1 MAMLPEDEARSLGV
15 PVGLLR
21 TAVIVA
27 STMMIRQFMRESVE
41 HLEMH
46 AGLAVLKEESL
57 LEAEEILPDAA
68 AADPTSSEEPWLPCP
83 VTLSVTEIS
92 RVVAATRSSV
102 STRLSEWCAAGLMRK
117 DVRAM
122 AFRPALFEG
131 AARLDENAR
140 GGAPDEH
147 PGAVIQTSGARL
159 ARDANQSLNPS
170 PTRTGMASRQM
181 RPESASCG
189 RSTHSGGDSGASLR
203 AKCP

>member
-27 STMMIRQFMRESVE
+27 STMMIRQFMSESVE
-41 HLEMH
+41 HMEMH

-68 AADPTSSEEPWLPCP
+68 AADPTSSGEPWLPCP

-122 AFRPALFEG
+122 FFRPALFEG
-131 AARLDENAR
+131 LRDSMRTPGDVRPTSILVRWFRRAA
-140 GGAPDEH
+140 
-147 PGAVIQTSGARL
+147 PGSRA
-159 ARDANQSLNPS
+159 
-170 PTRTGMASRQM
+170 TRTSR
-181 RPESASCG
+181 
-189 RSTHSGGDSGASLR
+189 
-203 AKCP
+203 